1 MDRGGELGYFRQDV
15 GETSGDSVLEEV
27 MAGAGAVSTVA
38 HQLKALERDLADP
51 LHADQLEALVK
62 RFGEVQARFE
72 ELGGYA
78 LEGRAREILAGLGF
92 SEAAIDGEVRALS
105 GGWRIRV
112 ALARVLPMRPEGLR
126 LDAPPNP

>member
-1 MDRGGELGYFRQDV
+1 MTLGYFRQDV
-15 GETSGDSVLEEV
+15 GEASADSVLEEV

-38 HQLKALERDLADP
+38 HQLKELERNLADP
-51 LHADQLEALVK
+51 AHADNLEALVK

-92 SEAAIDGEVRALS
+92 AEAAIAGEVRALS
-105 GGWRIRV
+105 SCGQTRCCS
-112 ALARVLPMRPEGLR
+112 MS
-126 LDAPPNP
+126 PPTTSISSR